1 MEAGL
6 HTKTP
11 TFSLGAAEWL
21 ALAALGFGSLHILL
35 DFSIGLFPT
44 QGRVSAMVGAS
55 FVLTSLIVVWW
66 AVSIAAAL
74 RGLGGGLASVAVLAF
89 GWTLLTNGSSIAFC
103 PPPCPVA
110 APLAD
115 VAHVG
120 TLASGLAATV
130 GAVWALR
137 RRRLRPGWRLP
148 AGAAVLVL
156 ASIVAL
162 GNAAR
167 APSDSRTPGAPTSRD
182 NAGAP
187 GSIRFYTDLLGFEL
201 RYLGPWPCARIH
213 DACGTAVITRCRGR
227 SPHVSR
233 AGS

>member
-137 RRRLRPGWRLP
+137 PPPLRSGFRWTSV
-148 AGAAVLVL
+148 GKSVSL
-156 ASIVAL
+156 AMKLS
-162 GNAAR
+162 
-167 APSDSRTPGAPTSRD
+167 
-182 NAGAP
+182 
-187 GSIRFYTDLLGFEL
+187 
-201 RYLGPWPCARIH
+201 
-213 DACGTAVITRCRGR
+213 TAN
-227 SPHVSR
+227 
-233 AGS
+233 